1 MSLMSDREIALR
13 STQGY
18 HGPNTPPMIDPFIVH
33 SQKTDAE
40 GNPIASYGCTSY
52 GYDIRCA
59 PKFKIFTNQPTEG
72 TGVIDYKNLR
82 EESFITI
89 EEDSVIIPPNAFVLS
104 YSQEYVRVPRDA
116 LVQCLGKSTLA
127 RAGIQVLSTPLEP
140 EWEGHITLEF
150 ANTTSLPV
158 RLYAHEGA
166 VQLIFHKQEVSCHTS
181 YKDRKGKYN
190 HQKADI
196 VLPKV

>member
-1 MSLMSDREIALR
+1 MSLLSDLEIARR
-13 STQGY
+13 STEG
-18 HGPNTPPMIDPFIVH
+18 HNGPGTGPMIEPFYAE
-33 SQKTDAE
+33 SQKENAE
-40 GNPIASYGCTSY
+40 GDSIASYGTSSF

-59 PKFKIFTNQPTEG
+59 PKFKLFTNQPTED
-72 TGVIDYKNLR
+72 TGVVDYKNLK
-82 EESFITI
+82 EEAFVTV
-89 EEDSVIIPPNAFVLS
+89 EGDSVIIPPNSFALS
-104 YSQEYVRVPRDA
+104 YSLEYLRVPRDV

-166 VQLIFHKQEVSCHTS
+166 VQLIFHVQNPCGRS

-190 HQKADI
+190 YQKSDI